1 MAEAEDL
8 DELHSKRK
16 AVATLLPYA
25 VWLERAGEP
34 KMLDALLHAARA
46 SRMPG
51 FHVVSYRAI
60 CRYTLLRGKPSCYS
74 ACIAQLFLA
83 YLREGLVQRWAAAVS
98 VAPHTEEIAQS
109 VVDALLWVASNHI
122 LLPYTTI
129 NTWSWLTTR
138 PSLPPFSMGRYIGT
152 HPNVVRAVRSLE
164 DTKVLKAYLLL
175 LWSEWIPLWDKS
187 SLDEMCASM
196 REDFGGIGIGH
207 HRADLIQRLDH
218 SLRQLDWGLESSSST
233 IRPSR
238 TGIFRI

>member
-1 MAEAEDL
+1 MNSTPSVRRSPHFFPTRSGWNEPGNPRCST
-8 DELHSKRK
+8 HSYMLPEPRGCR
-16 AVATLLPYA
+16 VFMWYHTEQFVDTLFYA
-25 VWLERAGEP
+25 
-34 KMLDALLHAARA
+34 A
-46 SRMPG
+46 SP
-51 FHVVSYRAI
+51 RAI
-60 CRYTLLRGKPSCYS
+60 VLVSPNFFWHTCGR
-74 ACIAQLFLA
+74 
-83 YLREGLVQRWAAAVS
+83 GLVRRWAAAVS

-207 HRADLIQRLDH
+207 HRADLIQRLDPA
-218 SLRQLDWGLESSSST
+218 SGSW
-233 IRPSR
+233 
-238 TGIFRI
+238 TGG